1 MRPDTPQKVSFTVSM
16 MLSAGMIAWGIAYD
30 NPNMFVTAAFAT
42 FYSIGALLGAIL
54 SVLVDIR
61 DQKKKKDN

>member
-1 MRPDTPQKVSFTVSM
+1 MRPDTPHKVYFTIT
-16 MLSAGMIAWGIAYD
+16 MLLSGGMVAWGIAYD
-30 NPNMFVTAAFAT
+30 NPNMFVAAAFAT

-61 DQKKKKDN
+61 DQKEDS